1 MGIDAEDVKI
11 LARKGLIFIV
21 DSCRRCV
28 MNHPWVT
35 CVVLFFFFLCVFL
48 PSVFYILFYSSP
60 LVIAAFVFLDGRYG
74 FKGFNKGNKVSTN
87 VAFTRFPQ
95 VETNRA
101 GRSIGSIVN
110 DEIKGSRMDESD
122 AKSNGEN
129 NEMSLRIR
137 EGKNAKR
144 ASIDP
149 QSSEPYDRVSSSESL
164 KLMSEFSESDDEDED
179 EPHEEAV
186 QWTEDDERNLMQ
198 LGTSEIERNR
208 RLELIEKRMAMKLL
222 SMQPRRSPLHM
233 DSYDNEGQVAT
244 RDVEDAEIQ
253 PGSAPSMML
262 PTMFQFDLPYA
273 SPQEKPFVTGGSC
286 QVETFS
292 SQKKGCNLSGHYC
305 FVPGATYVR
314 DLDDDQ
320 LRGTDY
326 PSDKTDKM
334 EANVVDTKEEESVEA
349 KGEGQNS
356 MVTKELRQGSPN
368 ETETEA
374 SSSTSSDEGEDI
386 GNIDKN
392 EAFGNSVRKQLTC
405 LLARNKIGLPMVP
418 QYDSSPTAIHP
429 ITKMEERS
437 FYTSRPFHTPTCSI
451 ASDMLVEV
459 SEAGSPTFNVE
470 PNSPTDRESLVY
482 DGDVDKEI
490 DSDDEELWG
499 ASPHPVRLEELGSRV
514 RVSDTGKM
522 GKSPLEIPGKSES
535 ISDKAAH
542 DVSSSSYT
550 APSLLKENIDE
561 STEDQDQHL
570 IMDGNGSR
578 SSVPSSSEH
587 LSDPLQGKTAEF
599 IDNYVPS
606 DVASC
611 TAEEQNVHKYGQ
623 NTELMNDLTQDNHA
637 AVEREQQNLEQP
649 AKPTSSSDS
658 LVMGISTMDDTTSTS
673 SDANMHS
680 DDHHPKEVVM
690 NHHELLNDQKEE
702 SHAAPS
708 SSHDFLLPETVTLD
722 EVSLTNTEA
731 STNVDSQH
739 VNEAPMMNKPS
750 NDLHQENE
758 AFLGGDEHSNGQSKP
773 PSSPRSNVEATAE
786 LQTSLKLLERGADDP
801 SYRVNDSTA
810 ASSGAEEE
818 NVNLVDRTDDL
829 TVETGLEVH
838 LPENVEKED
847 KITSSNES
855 TDINERLN
863 GEDIITTERYDEPPT
878 EHVGTSPEA
887 LRSIEAPAGSSA
899 KLAEE

>member
-21 DSCRRCV
+21 DSCRQCV

-35 CVVLFFFFLCVFL
+35 CVVLFFFFLRVFL

-74 FKGFNKGNKVSTN
+74 FKGFNKGNYVETN
-87 VAFTRFPQ
+87 VAFTRVPQ

-122 AKSNGEN
+122 AKSNGEK
-129 NEMSLRIR
+129 NEMPLRIR

-149 QSSEPYDRVSSSESL
+149 LSSEPYDRVSSSESL
-164 KLMSEFSESDDEDED
+164 KLMSEFSKSDDEDEDED
-179 EPHEEAV
+179 EPHEETIKAV

-208 RLELIEKRMAMKLL
+208 SLELIEKKMATKLL
-222 SMQPRRSPLHM
+222 SMQARRSPLHM
-233 DSYDNEGQVAT
+233 DSYDNEGQVPR
-244 RDVEDAEIQ
+244 RDVEGAEIQ

-262 PTMFQFDLPYA
+262 PTMFPFDIPYA
-273 SPQEKPFVTGGSC
+273 STQEKPFVTGGSY

-292 SQKKGCNLSGHYC
+292 SQKKGCNLNGHDS
-305 FVPGATYVR
+305 FVPGAAYVR

-320 LRGTDY
+320 PRGTDY

-349 KGEGQNS
+349 KGEGQDS
-356 MVTKELRQGSPN
+356 MVTEELRQASPN
-368 ETETEA
+368 EAETEA

-386 GNIDKN
+386 GNIDTN

-405 LLARNKIGLPMVP
+405 LIARNKIGLPMVP
-418 QYDSSPTAIHP
+418 QYDSSPITIHP

-437 FYTSRPFHTPTCSI
+437 FYTSKPFHTPTCSI

-490 DSDDEELWG
+490 NSDDEELWG
-499 ASPHPVRLEELGSRV
+499 ESPHPVRLEELGSRV
-514 RVSDTGKM
+514 RVSNTGKM

-542 DVSSSSYT
+542 DVSSSSYA
-550 APSLLKENIDE
+550 APALLKENIGE

-578 SSVPSSSEH
+578 SPVPSSSEH

-606 DVASC
+606 DVTSC
-611 TAEEQNVHKYGQ
+611 TSEEQSVHKYGQ

-637 AVEREQQNLEQP
+637 AVQREQQNLEQP

-658 LVMGISTMDDTTSTS
+658 SVMGISTMDDTTSTS
-673 SDANMHS
+673 SDVNMHS

-702 SHAAPS
+702 SHA
-708 SSHDFLLPETVTLD
+708 PETVTLD
-722 EVSLTNTEA
+722 EVSLINTEA
-731 STNVDSQH
+731 STDMDSQH

-750 NDLHQENE
+750 NDQHQENE
-758 AFLGGDEHSNGQSKP
+758 AFLGGDEHLNGQSKP

-786 LQTSLKLLERGADDP
+786 LQTSLKQLERGADDT

-829 TVETGLEVH
+829 AVETRLEVN
-838 LPENVEKED
+838 LPENAEED

-887 LRSIEAPAGSSA
+887 LRSIEAPAGNSS
-899 KLAEE
+899 KLAKE